1 MFTGIVEEVGTLR
14 SLTVGGMSAELEVA
28 AGLVTVGT
36 AVGDSILTDG
46 VCLTVTAVGDGS
58 FRADAMP
65 ETVRR
70 TTLGRLRPG
79 EPLNLERAATPQ
91 TRLGGH
97 LVTGHVDGVG
107 TVADVR
113 REQIAVWLDIA
124 APPEV
129 AALCMPRGSLAVAGV
144 SLTVVAVDGTTVR
157 VSLIPHTAAQTTL
170 GSVRRGAVLNL
181 EADVLA
187 RYVAHFL
194 GGGHT
199 MPAAGRAVGDLTWER
214 LAQAGFD

>member
-28 AGLVTVGT
+28 AGLVTAGT
-36 AVGDSILTDG
+36 AVGDSMLTNG
-46 VCLTVTAVGDGS
+46 VCLTVTAIGHDS

-79 EPLNLERAATPQ
+79 APVNLERAATPQ

-107 TVADVR
+107 TVVDVR

-144 SLTVVAVDGTTVR
+144 SLTVVAVDDGVVR

-170 GSVRRGAVLNL
+170 GSTRRGDVLNL
-181 EADVLA
+181 EGDVLA

-194 GGGHT
+194 KGGRAT
-199 MPAAGRAVGDLTWER
+199 AAAGSAAEDLTWER